1 VIEAQRF
8 GSGTCS
14 SVCKRQ
20 RRGATNVAG
29 VSTSSGAGQPE
40 ILRTRA
46 KGRRCRLRAS
56 EFFCRYSVSVS
67 AAAAPNNL
75 QASPMLATKRGGLS
89 TG

>member
-1 VIEAQRF
+1 MIEAQRF

-56 EFFCRYSVSVS
+56 EFFAVTVS
-67 AAAAPNNL
+67 ACQRQQPRTISRL
-75 QASPMLATKRGGLS
+75 LPC
-89 TG
+89 